1 MWNNK
6 YVMLCVH
13 IDKHNCHENDLENK
27 RNFSKAKYNFFLLS
41 VDFGLKYEPRH
52 VFERFYTHE
61 NNLKECQIP
70 YLRGIL
76 F

>member
-6 YVMLCVH
+6 CYVYIMTLKMILKISV
-13 IDKHNCHENDLENK
+13 IFQKQNIIS
-27 RNFSKAKYNFFLLS
+27 FYF
-41 VDFGLKYEPRH
+41 VDFGLKYETRH
-52 VFERFYTHE
+52 VFERICAHE
-61 NNLKECQIP
+61 NNLKECQIQ